1 MRLGIIFPVI
11 IFISAVVF
19 LSWFFIGG
27 YASPGA

>member
-27 YASPGA
+27 Y